1 MIISSTSATAHGLF
15 SSVLQDIRQARRTR
29 IKQPYLFQRSRHQH
43 RLRILYRCQTAA
55 LLKKHVC
62 RIERFEL
69 SFFFFFFESNF
80 LVHRG
85 QVELSTRCALYS
97 SLSDQAPVE
106 DSTRLALRRTS
117 GPGVSEVDPAVLVVD
132 VSDAEKRSK

>member
-1 MIISSTSATAHGLF
+1 MTISSTSPTAHGLF

-29 IKQPYLFQRSRHQH
+29 IKQPYLFRSLHQH

-69 SFFFFFFESNF
+69 SFFFFSSQIF

-85 QVELSTRCALYS
+85 EVELSTRCALYS

-106 DSTRLALRRTS
+106 DSTRLALRRIS